1 MGACYEERNT
11 NKNNKNMDAAM
22 PVISTAPPENYEQ
35 NSQNNNIEEPELN
48 SSKTN
53 NIDLEQPIIPEI
65 NSCQEISKINSAF
78 TPKQDEA
85 KINISEQNI
94 NIDQE
99 APNVINFNEDKNSIL
114 YPKFSE
120 IETPEIKTAS
130 LPKENI
136 IKMKFKINKDDV
148 NKATKLLYNINEKIE
163 GCDIKELNENN
174 TELYINNEKHK
185 YKSFFIPEKEGIY
198 NIKLKIKILM
208 KNCCCLFYGLN
219 HVQNIDLS
227 PFNTENV
234 TNMSYMFYFCYNL

>member
-1 MGACYEERNT
+1 MSKERNT

-65 NSCQEISKINSAF
+65 NSCKEISKINSAF

-120 IETPEIKTAS
+120 IEI
-130 LPKENI
+130 
-136 IKMKFKINKDDV
+136 
-148 NKATKLLYNINEKIE
+148 
-163 GCDIKELNENN
+163 
-174 TELYINNEKHK
+174 
-185 YKSFFIPEKEGIY
+185 
-198 NIKLKIKILM
+198 
-208 KNCCCLFYGLN
+208 
-219 HVQNIDLS
+219 
-227 PFNTENV
+227 
-234 TNMSYMFYFCYNL
+234 